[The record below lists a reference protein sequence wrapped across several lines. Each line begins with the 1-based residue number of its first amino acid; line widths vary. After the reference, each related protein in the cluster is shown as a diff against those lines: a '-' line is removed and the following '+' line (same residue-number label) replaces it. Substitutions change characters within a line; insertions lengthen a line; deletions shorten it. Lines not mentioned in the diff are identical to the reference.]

1 MSRYP
6 RALLTSLLLSVAML
20 PATATLAQNQA
31 VPDAVQSRIDNVM
44 PDVVAWRRDIHQHP
58 ELGNREFRTAG
69 IVADHLRELGLEVHT
84 EIAHTGVV
92 GILRGD
98 SPGPTIAL
106 RADMDA
112 LPVTEEVDLP
122 FASTV
127 RTEWYGQEVGVMHA
141 CGHDNH
147 VAILMGAAQVLAESR
162 SSLAGNVMFIFQPAE
177 EGAPPGEE
185 GGAELMLEEGLFD
198 LMRPEAVFGLHVTP
212 APVGS
217 IAVRKGGMMASSD
230 SFTITVQGRQTH
242 GAQPWAGIDPIVVAA
257 QIVMGLQTIPSRQL
271 NATTTPSIVTVGAIN
286 GGVRNNIIPESV
298 EMIGTMRTFDADT
311 RLQIHERV
319 ERTAKQI
326 AASAGATADVEI
338 SLGYPVTS
346 NDANLVDRMEPTLR
360 RVAGEAF
367 SEADLST
374 GSEDFSYF
382 ANEVPGLFFFL
393 GVAPDNP
400 ELIHPNHSPRFYA
413 DERGL
418 PVGVQAMTALVF
430 DYIGMQ

>member
-1 MSRYP
+1 MI
-6 RALLTSLLLSVAML
+6 TSLLKRSSLVL
-20 PATATLAQNQA
+20 LLLCPALAQAQTPP
-31 VPDAVQSRIDNVM
+31 VPSDVQDRIDQLM
-44 PDVVAWRRDIHQHP
+44 PRVVEWRRDIHQHP

-69 IVADHLRELGLEVHT
+69 IVADHLESLGMEVHT

-92 GILRGD
+92 GVLRGER
-98 SPGPTIAL
+98 PGPVVAL

-162 SSLAGNVMFIFQPAE
+162 EQLAGTVMFIFQPAE
-177 EGAPPGEE
+177 EGAPPGED

-198 LMRPEAVFGLHVTP
+198 IERPEAVFGLHVTP
-212 APVGS
+212 AAVGS

-230 SFTITVQGRQTH
+230 SFTITVNGRQTH
-242 GAQPWAGIDPIVVAA
+242 GAQPWAGIDPIVVSA
-257 QIVMGLQTIPSRQL
+257 QIVMGLQTITSRQL
-271 NATTTPSIVTVGAIN
+271 NATTSPSIVTVGAIN
-286 GGVRNNIIPESV
+286 GGVRSNIIPESV

-311 RLQIHERV
+311 RIQIHERV
-319 ERTAKQI
+319 ERTAKKI
-326 AASAGATADVEI
+326 AESAGATADVEI

-346 NDANLVDRMEPTLR
+346 NDGGLVDRMEPTLR
-360 RVAGEAF
+360 RVVGDGLV
-367 SEADLST
+367 EADLAT
-374 GSEDFSYF
+374 GSEDFSYY

-393 GVAPDNP
+393 GVGSDDPD
-400 ELIHPNHSPRFYA
+400 LVHPNHSPRFYA

-418 PVGVQAMTALVF
+418 PIGVQAMTALVL
-430 DYIGMQ
+430 DYLAE